1 MWIPPGPWSEKK
13 LHLRFTAAKESCSA
27 GTGKV
32 INLCV
37 FRMVL
42 SLYEYQILIS
52 LLEGSI
58 NTLNGLGWYHG
69 VVPEDHR
76 NAVKYFEQAALNGSA
91 DAMFNLGIYDINGKN
106 PYSPFDS
113 CTLSKLLCVLY
124 DIFST

>member
-1 MWIPPGPWSEKK
+1 
-13 LHLRFTAAKESCSA
+13 
-27 GTGKV
+27 
-32 INLCV
+32 
-37 FRMVL
+37 MVL
-42 SLYEYQILIS
+42 SLYEYQILVS

-69 VVPEDHR
+69 VVLEDHR

-113 CTLSKLLCVLY
+113 CQNSFAFYMIYFLHKPQMAAFQLFLNASH
-124 DIFST
+124 FGHGSA